1 MMRRKNY
8 NSSLS
13 KISTLLP
20 KVLKNLK
27 KTNKNSSKL
36 LELKMKWD
44 DIIEDKISKDIFADS
59 IKKLNNKN
67 VLIIISKKPNLLEI
81 SYSSEMIKDKI
92 NKHFNECLVDNIKFK
107 RSLHC

>member
-1 MMRRKNY
+1 MRRNNY

-36 LELKMKWD
+36 LELKMKWK
-44 DIIEDKISKDIFADS
+44 DIISDKISEDIFVAVPTKANTNS
-59 IKKLNNKN
+59 CRIA
-67 VLIIISKKPNLLEI
+67 S
-81 SYSSEMIKDKI
+81 
-92 NKHFNECLVDNIKFK
+92 
-107 RSLHC
+107 

>member
-1 MMRRKNY
+1 MRRNNY

-36 LELKMKWD
+36 LELKMKWK
-44 DIIEDKISKDIFADS
+44 DIIGDKISEDIFVDS

-67 VLIIISKKPNLLEI
+67 VLIIISKKPNLVEI
-81 SYSSEMIKDKI
+81 SYSSEKI
-92 NKHFNECLVDNIKFK
+92 NKHFNECFIDNIKFK
-107 RSLHC
+107 RSLHF

>member
-1 MMRRKNY
+1 MRRNNY

-27 KTNKNSSKL
+27 KSNKNSSKL
-36 LELKMKWD
+36 LELKMKWK
-44 DIIEDKISKDIFADS
+44 DIIGDKISEDIFVDS

-92 NKHFNECLVDNIKFK
+92 NKHFNECFIDNIKFK
-107 RSLHC
+107 RSLHF

>member
-1 MMRRKNY
+1 MRRNNY
-8 NSSLS
+8 NSSLL

-27 KTNKNSSKL
+27 KTSKNSSKL

-81 SYSSEMIKDKI
+81 SYSSEMIKNKI
-92 NKHFNECLVDNIKFK
+92 NKHFNECLIDNIKFK

>member
-1 MMRRKNY
+1 MMRRRNY
-8 NSSLS
+8 NSSIS

-44 DIIEDKISKDIFADS
+44 DIIEDNISKDIFADS
-59 IKKLNNKN
+59 IKRLNNKN
-67 VLIIISKKPNLLEI
+67 VLIIISKRPNLVEI

-92 NKHFNECLVDNIKFK
+92 NKHFNECLIDNIKFK

>member
-1 MMRRKNY
+1 MRRNNY

-36 LELKMKWD
+36 LELKMKWK
-44 DIIEDKISKDIFADS
+44 DIINNKISEDIFVDS

-67 VLIIISKKPNLLEI
+67 VLIIISKKPNLIEI

-92 NKHFNECLVDNIKFK
+92 NKHFNECFIDNIKFK
-107 RSLHC
+107 RSLHF

>member
-1 MMRRKNY
+1 
-8 NSSLS
+8 
-13 KISTLLP
+13 
-20 KVLKNLK
+20 
-27 KTNKNSSKL
+27 
-36 LELKMKWD
+36 MKWD
-44 DIIEDKISKDIFADS
+44 DIIGDKISKDIFVES

-92 NKHFNECLVDNIKFK
+92 YIHFNGCFIDGIKFK

>member
-1 MMRRKNY
+1 MRRNY

-36 LELKMKWD
+36 LELKMKWK
-44 DIIEDKISKDIFADS
+44 DIINNKISEDIFVDS
-59 IKKLNNKN
+59 VKKLNNKN
-67 VLIIISKKPNLLEI
+67 VLIIISKKPNLVEI

-92 NKHFNECLVDNIKFK
+92 NKHFNECFIDNIKFK
-107 RSLHC
+107 RSLHF

>member
-1 MMRRKNY
+1 MRRKNY

-27 KTNKNSSKL
+27 KNSKNSSKL

-44 DIIEDKISKDIFADS
+44 DIIEDNISKDIFADS
-59 IKKLNNKN
+59 IKRLNNKN
-67 VLIIISKKPNLLEI
+67 VLIIISKKPNLIEI

-92 NKHFNECLVDNIKFK
+92 NKHFNEYFIDNIKFK
-107 RSLHC
+107 RTLHY

>member
-1 MMRRKNY
+1 MRRKNY

-44 DIIEDKISKDIFADS
+44 DIIEDKISKDIFAES

-67 VLIIISKKPNLLEI
+67 VLIIISKKPNLIEI
-81 SYSSEMIKDKI
+81 SYSSEMIKNKI
-92 NKHFNECLVDNIKFK
+92 NKHFYYLIF
-107 RSLHC
+107 

>member
-1 MMRRKNY
+1 MPRKNY

-20 KVLKNLK
+20 KVFKNLK
-27 KTNKNSSKL
+27 KNSKNSSKL

-44 DIIEDKISKDIFADS
+44 DIIEDNISKDIFADS
-59 IKKLNNKN
+59 IKRLNNKN

-92 NKHFNECLVDNIKFK
+92 NKHFNECLIDNIKFK

>member
-1 MMRRKNY
+1 MRRYNY

-27 KTNKNSSKL
+27 KTNKNNSKL
-36 LELKMKWD
+36 LELKMKWK
-44 DIIEDKISKDIFADS
+44 DIIGNKISEDIFVDS

-67 VLIIISKKPNLLEI
+67 VLIIISKKPNLVEI

-92 NKHFNECLVDNIKFK
+92 NKHFNECFIDNIKFK
-107 RSLHC
+107 RSLHF

>member
-1 MMRRKNY
+1 MRRKNY

-20 KVLKNLK
+20 KVLKKFK
-27 KTNKNSSKL
+27 KPNKNSSKL
-36 LELKMKWD
+36 LELKMKWA
-44 DIIEDKISKDIFADS
+44 DIIGDKISEDIFADS

-81 SYSSEMIKDKI
+81 SYSSEMIREKI
-92 NKHFNECLVDNIKFK
+92 NKHFNECFIDNIKVK

>member
-1 MMRRKNY
+1 MRRNNY

-27 KTNKNSSKL
+27 KNSKNSSKL

-44 DIIEDKISKDIFADS
+44 DIIEDNISKDIFADS
-59 IKKLNNKN
+59 IKRLNNKN
-67 VLIIISKKPNLLEI
+67 VLIIISNKPNLLEI

-92 NKHFNECLVDNIKFK
+92 NKYFNECLIDNIKFK

>member
-1 MMRRKNY
+1 MRRNNY

-36 LELKMKWD
+36 LELKMKWK
-44 DIIEDKISKDIFADS
+44 DIISDKISEDIFVDS

-67 VLIIISKKPNLLEI
+67 VLIIISKKPNLVEI

-92 NKHFNECLVDNIKFK
+92 NKHFNESFIDNIKFK
-107 RSLHC
+107 RSLHF